1 VRDGKPYHWTL
12 WGYLLL
18 IVHFDDNNKL
28 VTSDN
33 EIYTPKGNVRLNFV
47 DHGENFANG
56 ENGMAEL
63 TDRVKQI
70 YDTYAN
76 ENTYFDRI
84 MLLRYL
90 LKSFFSA

>member
-1 VRDGKPYHWTL
+1 M
-12 WGYLLL
+12 
-18 IVHFDDNNKL
+18 
-28 VTSDN
+28 
-33 EIYTPKGNVRLNFV
+33 RLNFV

-84 MLLRYL
+84 ALVGCDTTNIKQGLARNFAKTIYDNMPALRT
-90 LKSFFSA
+90 AQITGRGVR

>member
-1 VRDGKPYHWTL
+1 VRDGKPCHWTL
-12 WGYLLL
+12 WGCVLQ
-18 IVHFDDNNKL
+18 N
-28 VTSDN
+28 
-33 EIYTPKGNVRLNFV
+33 PPV

-76 ENTYFDRI
+76 ENTYFDCI
-84 MLLRYL
+84 TLVGC
-90 LKSFFSA
+90 

>member
-1 VRDGKPYHWTL
+1 VRDGKPCHWTL
-12 WGYLLL
+12 RGCLLQNSPFY
-18 IVHFDDNNKL
+18 I
-28 VTSDN
+28 N

-70 YDTYAN
+70 YDTLVCLVI
-76 ENTYFDRI
+76 TF
-84 MLLRYL
+84 
-90 LKSFFSA
+90 KSPFH

>member
-1 VRDGKPYHWTL
+1 
-12 WGYLLL
+12 
-18 IVHFDDNNKL
+18 L

-63 TDRVKQI
+63 TEGVYWQG
-70 YDTYAN
+70 
-76 ENTYFDRI
+76 
-84 MLLRYL
+84 LGQP
-90 LKSFFSA
+90 